1 MMNLKICLN
10 DSKESCYPLTEIIR
24 VQKTSESQNISIYNT
39 RMNNAAAVVRQ
50 PYSLGGV
57 V

>member
-1 MMNLKICLN
+1 MRCLEKINLPFFRICN
-10 DSKESCYPLTEIIR
+10 
-24 VQKTSESQNISIYNT
+24 SEVLNISICNA

-50 PYSLGGV
+50 PYSPGGV